1 MYKDPIIAK
10 VIEMFEQNGP
20 STLSGK
26 WHHGDLLMPEQS
38 DLPLGYVTKDQTLM
52 QPATTME
59 NEHLQLMVATV
70 IFDATD
76 DLDASYGMV
85 AGMSDLFE
93 LMEGRYAFD
102 DPNPAKRYMLK
113 PDTLLYQARNSQ
125 QIDTNMWIGVGTP
138 VQINYGLGVGRRGP
152 GMFSV
157 EANMRF
163 TVRLHLD
170 KPGLTPGL

>member
-10 VIEMFEQNGP
+10 IIELFEANGP
-20 STLSGK
+20 TELAGK
-26 WHHGDLLMPEQS
+26 WHHGDLLMPEAS

-59 NEHLQLMVATV
+59 DEHLQLMVCTV
-70 IFDATD
+70 IYDATN

-85 AGMSDLFE
+85 AGMSGLFE
-93 LMEGRYAFD
+93 LMEGRND
-102 DPNPAKRYMLK
+102 DYTLK

-125 QIDTNMWIGVGTP
+125 QIDNNMWIGVGSP

-157 EANMRF
+157 EATMRF
-163 TVRLHLD
+163 TVRLHLP
-170 KPGLTPGL
+170 KPGL

>member
-10 VIEMFEQNGP
+10 IIELFEATGP
-20 STLSGK
+20 SELSGK
-26 WHHGDLLMPEQS
+26 WHHGDLLMPDVNE
-38 DLPLGYVTKDQTLM
+38 LPLGYVTKDQTMM

-70 IFDATD
+70 IYDATN
-76 DLDASYGMV
+76 DLDSSYGMV
-85 AGMSDLFE
+85 AGMSGLFE
-93 LMEGRYAFD
+93 LMEGRYAHD
-102 DPNPAKRYMLK
+102 DPTPAKRYMLK
-113 PDTLLYQARNSQ
+113 PDSLLYLARNSQ
-125 QIDTNMWIGVGTP
+125 QIDANMWIGVGTP

-157 EANMRF
+157 EATMRF

-170 KPGLTPGL
+170 KPDLTPGL